1 MKKKFLSFVIL
12 LGVIIRL
19 STVSLADEESETV
32 EPNVYEKRE
41 INIQK
46 DFRDNLIERRE
57 LPEEQKELT
66 FEKPTETESEQIMDE
81 LFQSNVIET
90 NTITSKAAQMDLF
103 SMSDQ
108 ESKRD
113 MEEEPVPEGSNLLM
127 ILMIAGV
134 IIIIAMLFVIIPKL
148 QHTRD

>member
-1 MKKKFLSFVIL
+1 MKKKLLSFFIL
-12 LGVIIRL
+12 LGLNICL
-19 STVSLADEESETV
+19 SPVSLADEESEDV

-46 DFRDNLIERRE
+46 NFRDNLIERRK

-66 FEKPTETESEQIMDE
+66 FEKPIETESEQIMDE

-113 MEEEPVPEGSNLLM
+113 MEEELVPEGSNLLM

-134 IIIIAMLFVIIPKL
+134 ISIIAMLFVIIPKL